1 MVFCKP
7 VLNKSLSLWTS
18 FLFFVHVFTPLVSE
32 LHPSQ
37 PVSPPALQKGAERR
51 NWQIVVV
58 DDQLQ
63 RGEEQADES
72 EAAEAD
78 QAEGGLPGEEEG
90 QEGKRE
96 DQKKSLSFIFM
107 QAKRYVKVI
116 KWNFCTNFKNFWYLN
131 LDKIFFNGSE
141 TSIKNS

>member
-1 MVFCKP
+1 MFYFC
-7 VLNKSLSLWTS
+7 TR
-18 FLFFVHVFTPLVSE
+18 FYTFVSE
-32 LHPSQ
+32 FHPSQ
-37 PVSPPALQKGAERR
+37 LVSPPALQKGAERR

-78 QAEGGLPGEEEG
+78 QAEGGLLGEEEG

-107 QAKRYVKVI
+107 QAKRYFKVI
-116 KWNFCTNFKNFWYLN
+116 KWNFCTNFKNF
-131 LDKIFFNGSE
+131 
-141 TSIKNS
+141 

>member
-1 MVFCKP
+1 M
-7 VLNKSLSLWTS
+7 
-18 FLFFVHVFTPLVSE
+18 
-32 LHPSQ
+32 
-37 PVSPPALQKGAERR
+37 
-51 NWQIVVV
+51 V

-78 QAEGGLPGEEEG
+78 QDEGGLPGEEEG

-107 QAKRYVKVI
+107 QAKRYI
-116 KWNFCTNFKNFWYLN
+116 
-131 LDKIFFNGSE
+131 E
-141 TSIKNS
+141 